1 MEGKQKAWMIHRLA
15 KEYGTTPSQYLMG
28 DKTTFT
34 MDYAVYAVGKRMD
47 ASLEEQARK
56 NAERTAHKANADPEH
71 NAHLRPDYSGS

>member
-1 MEGKQKAWMIHRLA
+1 
-15 KEYGTTPSQYLMG
+15 MG